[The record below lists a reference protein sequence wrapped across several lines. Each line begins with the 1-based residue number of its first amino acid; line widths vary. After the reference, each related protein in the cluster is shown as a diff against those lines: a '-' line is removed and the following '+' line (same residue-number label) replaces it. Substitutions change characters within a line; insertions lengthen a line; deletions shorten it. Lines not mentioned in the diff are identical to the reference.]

1 MKKSCT
7 QDYIFFEVNNIL
19 YNRQF
24 GFRKG
29 HSTNHALIHLTEL
42 IRESIDKREFFVG
55 AFIDLKK
62 AFDKVEHTILLD
74 KLKHYGIKNT
84 PNKLL
89 QSYLTGRTHRV
100 NNSDF
105 VEIKHGVPQG
115 SVLGPL
121 LFLIY
126 INDLHKAIKHST
138 TIHCT
143 LTQVFFVG
151 INQ

>member
-7 QDYIFFEVNNIL
+7 QDYNFFEVINIL

-42 IRESIDKREFFVG
+42 IRESIDKREFVVG

-62 AFDKVEHTILLD
+62 AFDTVEHTILLD

-89 QSYLTGRTHRV
+89 RSYLTGKTHRV
-100 NNSDF
+100 NNSDL

-121 LFLIY
+121 LFLI
-126 INDLHKAIKHST
+126 LH
-138 TIHCT
+138 
-143 LTQVFFVG
+143 Q
-151 INQ
+151 